1 MFSIFNRIC
10 CRCHDQETSQIIE
23 FDADHDPDFPDY
35 KAVDGSISRRI
46 YAEQYD
52 EHGEHTAIS
61 FPSKVGIE
69 SDDTD
74 DVFKEIL
81 KPETNIKEAR
91 EEEELNK
98 AWKEAAAMRNT
109 SYKVPGRD
117 AESTILDPSLQGSA
131 KEKIRIDANNDGVL
145 TYDEFNKST
154 KEIASTPLQGKSSS
168 AYDSNPNLKNIQGEL
183 ERTRALLGLPPRRL
197 GDDAPTVAS
206 NAQAPGKV
214 QSSPAPI
221 AALPT
226 PAVIPNAPATDEAL
240 SSPTPLAAPTP
251 TPLKTTPDLQETTP
265 NLHQQQLAQSG
276 NPPVPANNTSSALSD
291 APPESRRNIG
301 VNDSREEQKQK
312 IKDEVAAL
320 RLRVRRAKNDILANQ
335 YGGGGLRA
343 HPGMGSGTEPSPRWG
358 MLDPS
363 PREGSR
369 FSHEDSRAT
378 TGSFMSA
385 DMSTL

>member
-10 CRCHDQETSQIIE
+10 CRCHDQGTSQIIE

-74 DVFKEIL
+74 DVFEEML
-81 KPETNIKEAR
+81 KPETCIKENR
-91 EEEELNK
+91 EEEEVNK
-98 AWKEAAAMRNT
+98 AWKEAAAMRNI
-109 SYKVPGRD
+109 SYKMPGRD
-117 AESTILDPSLQGSA
+117 SESILDPSFQGSA
-131 KEKIRIDANNDGVL
+131 KDTIRIDAKNDGVL

-154 KEIASTPLQGKSSS
+154 KEIASTPLQGKNSS

-183 ERTRALLGLPPRRL
+183 ARTRALLGLPPKRL
-197 GDDAPTVAS
+197 GDDAPKVTS
-206 NAQAPGKV
+206 NAQAPGKE
-214 QSSPAPI
+214 QSSPAPV

-226 PAVIPNAPATDEAL
+226 PAVIPNAPASDEAL
-240 SSPTPLAAPTP
+240 SSPTPLVAPSP
-251 TPLKTTPDLQETTP
+251 APLETTPNLQETTP

-291 APPESRRNIG
+291 APPESQSKIG

-320 RLRVRRAKNDILANQ
+320 RMRVRKAKNDILANQ
-335 YGGGGLRA
+335 YGVGGLRA
-343 HPGMGSGTEPSPRWG
+343 HPGMGSGTEPSPR
-358 MLDPS
+358 
-363 PREGSR
+363 EGSR

-378 TGSFMSA
+378 KGSFMSA